1 MLKKVILVL
10 LGLILLAGVAG
21 YAPFLWR
28 DWVWSHYGGAI
39 YAPEKTPP
47 RPVAIV
53 FGARVYE
60 SGRLSSMVRDR
71 VETAVRLVE
80 AGTVKTLIMS
90 GDNHAQSNHEPE
102 RMRDYAISRG
112 VPAEAIQID
121 GDGLRTY
128 DSCYRARHFLGVDSA
143 VLVTQSFHLP
153 RALFLCR
160 SLGID
165 AVGSSADLRVYSPRS
180 LAWSEAREVP
190 ALVLALWDV
199 MVAR

>member
-1 MLKKVILVL
+1 MATGAAAL
-10 LGLILLAGVAG
+10 
-21 YAPFLWR
+21 YTPFLWR
-28 DWVWSHYGGAI
+28 DWIWDRYQQAI
-39 YAPEKTPP
+39 FAPEVTPP

-53 FGARVYE
+53 FGARVYG

-71 VETAVRLVE
+71 VETGVRLYQS
-80 AGTVKTLIMS
+80 GTVSTLVMS
-90 GDNHAQSNHEPE
+90 GDNRVDSNHEPE

-112 VPAEAIQID
+112 VPPEAIVID
-121 GDGLRTY
+121 EAGLRTY
-128 DSCYRARHFLGVDSA
+128 DSCYRARHELGIQAA

-160 SLGID
+160 SLGVD
-165 AVGSSADLRVYSPRS
+165 AVGSSADLRSYSPRS

-199 MVAR
+199 IRRPVPGAGRATG